1 MPDETPNTQQATP
14 AAPQA
19 NPLVVLKE
27 RAPQEMV
34 VATRANALSKLF
46 QLKPKTLELVSKS
59 TRQEGAIPG
68 TFRVTSTNENFKELR
83 AVILFSPIEQRQKYR
98 KGEYTKDSKECFS
111 LDNVQPHPKAKTP
124 YALYCANCPMGDIN
138 WIKYR
143 EMKAKGIT
151 GEALAAYLPPCG
163 KYWHLFIASR
173 ETQRPYYFNVRGGSV
188 KPFEDAMQNMAD
200 LFQMILQNIKVEN
213 KAIALANASLPE
225 GMEPKSFIPV
235 PDSFDDIIYHIS
247 FTMYSWQK
255 DGGQFKLGLKDFKVM
270 SEDDRKDFEKI
281 IEDIKKRRE
290 AGQVQS
296 QEASE
301 AEEEQAAVNEP
312 AAGAVPTAQ
321 VISVQTNEVATKN
334 AQIQI

>member
-1 MPDETPNTQQATP
+1 MSEETPNTQQA
-14 AAPQA
+14 APQPPA
-19 NPLVVLKE
+19 PLVVLN
-27 RAPQEMV
+27 RAPQQMV
-34 VATRANALSKLF
+34 VAQRTNSLAKLF

-59 TRQEGAIPG
+59 TRQEGAEPG
-68 TFRVTSTNENFKELR
+68 TFRVTSTNEKFKEMR
-83 AVILFSPIEQRQKYR
+83 AVILFAPMEQRQKYR

-138 WIKYR
+138 WVKYR
-143 EMKAKGIT
+143 EMKAKGVT
-151 GEALAAYLPPCG
+151 GEALSAYLPPCG

-200 LFQMILQNIKVEN
+200 LFQMILQNIKSEN
-213 KAIALANASLPE
+213 KKTTLANASLTE
-225 GMEPKSFIPV
+225 GMEPMALIPV
-235 PDSFDDIIYHIS
+235 PETIDDLIYHIS
-247 FTMYSWQK
+247 FTMYAWQK
-255 DGGQFKLGLKDFKVM
+255 DGGQFKLGMKDFKVM
-270 SEDDRKDFEKI
+270 SDDDRKEFGKI

-321 VISVQTNEVATKN
+321 VVSVQTNEVATKN